1 MTQPEIHNLL
11 VAVLGSKN
19 VYFQPPSK
27 QRIMYPAIVYSR
39 APYDITSADNHGYII
54 RDHYMIT
61 HMTKNPNSGIPKALA
76 QMPYCRQEQ
85 AFKQDGLYHTVFSLY
100 V

>member
-1 MTQPEIHNLL
+1 MEQSEFHKLL
-11 VAVLGSKN
+11 CAVLGSKN

-39 APYDITSADNHGYII
+39 APYDTTNADNHGYIV
-54 RDHYMIT
+54 RDHYMVT
-61 HMTKNPNSGIPKALA
+61 HMTKNPDSGTPKVLA